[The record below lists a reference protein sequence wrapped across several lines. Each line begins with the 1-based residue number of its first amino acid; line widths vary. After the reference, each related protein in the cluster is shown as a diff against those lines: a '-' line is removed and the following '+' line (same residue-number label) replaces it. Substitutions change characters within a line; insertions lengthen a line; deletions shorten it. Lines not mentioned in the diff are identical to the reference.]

1 MKFLK
6 RASAADPD
14 HHIRQAAAL
23 SPPSWFET
31 LMRLRDRFVED
42 RLAVTAGSLTFMTLI
57 ALVPLLAV
65 MLAVFTAFPVF
76 SSFQGAVEKL
86 LLQNLVP
93 ENVAR
98 PVMTALNRFAG
109 NATKIG
115 AFGLAVLGVSA
126 LALLMTIDR
135 TLNSLWRVHRP
146 RPYAQRLLVYWAA
159 LTLGPLFLGAS
170 LTLTSYVLSASRG
183 LVSAVPGG
191 LELLFDVVQFLL
203 LAVATAGLFRYVPNT
218 QVRWMH
224 AWAGG
229 LFAAVGIEVAK
240 RGLVW
245 YVGSVS
251 TFNSVYGAFAIVPIL
266 LLWVYLLWV
275 VVLLGAVIAAYA
287 PTLGRRLQPRRDGAG
302 ERFDLALA
310 ALSRLEAA
318 RHTPDHG
325 ATIENLAQ
333 QLRCDRLDLEPLVEL
348 FEDMGWTA
356 RLEEEGPAR
365 CVLLADPTVTRASP
379 LIDRLLLAPSPQV
392 DAFRRGA
399 RIEELTLSELLG

>member
-6 RASAADPD
+6 KAATADPGQR
-14 HHIRQAAAL
+14 RQTAAGAGA
-23 SPPSWFET
+23 SWLET
-31 LMRLRDRFVED
+31 LARLRDRFIED

-76 SSFQGAVEKL
+76 SSFQGVVEKM

-93 ENVAR
+93 DNVAR

-115 AFGLAVLGVSA
+115 AFGLALLGASA

-135 TLNSLWRVHRP
+135 TLNALWRVRRP
-146 RPYAQRLLVYWAA
+146 RPFAQRLLVYWAA

-170 LTLTSYVLSASRG
+170 LTLTSYVVSASRG
-183 LVSAVPGG
+183 LVSAIPGG
-191 LELLFDVVQFLL
+191 LEQLLDGAQFLL
-203 LAVATAGLFRYVPNT
+203 LAAAATGLFRFVPNT
-218 QVRWMH
+218 QVRWVH

-229 LFAAVGIEVAK
+229 VFVAVGIEVAK

-245 YVGSVS
+245 YVGSVP

-266 LLWVYLLWV
+266 LLWFYLLWV

-287 PTLGRRLQPRRDGAG
+287 PTLGQRLQPRTDGPG

-318 RHTPDHG
+318 RHTAAHG
-325 ATIENLAQ
+325 LTAEELSRSLQ
-333 QLRCDRLDLEPLVEL
+333 CDRLDLEPLIEM
-348 FEDMGWTA
+348 FEAFDWIV
-356 RLEEEGPAR
+356 RVDEDGPGR
-365 CVLLADPTVTRASP
+365 CVLLADPSITPATALV
-379 LIDRLLLAPSPQV
+379 DRLLLAPSPRVQ
-392 DAFRRGA
+392 AFRHGA
-399 RIEELTLSELLG
+399 RIEALMLSDLLG

>member
-6 RASAADPD
+6 KAVSADPGD
-14 HHIRQAAAL
+14 DKRAPRL
-23 SPPSWFET
+23 SRPSWLET
-31 LMRLRDRFVED
+31 LAQLRDRFVED

-93 ENVAR
+93 DNVAR
-98 PVMTALNRFAG
+98 PVMAALNRFAG

-115 AFGLAVLGVSA
+115 ALGLAVLGVSA

-135 TLNSLWRVHRP
+135 TLNALWRVRRP

-191 LELLFDVVQFLL
+191 LELTFDVAQFLL
-203 LAVATAGLFRYVPNT
+203 LALAATGLFRFVPNT
-218 QVRWMH
+218 QVRWLH

-229 LFAAVGIEVAK
+229 LFVAVGIEVAK

-245 YVGSVS
+245 YVGSVP

-266 LLWVYLLWV
+266 LLWIYLLWV

-287 PTLGRRLQPRRDGAG
+287 PTLGRRLQPRLDGAG
-302 ERFDLALA
+302 DRFDLALG
-310 ALSRLEAA
+310 ALSLLEAA
-318 RHTPDHG
+318 RHTPAHG
-325 ATIENLAQ
+325 ATVEALAG
-333 QLRCDRLDLEPLVEL
+333 QLRCDRLDLEPLVEM
-348 FEDMGWTA
+348 FEALGWVA
-356 RLEEEGPAR
+356 RLDEGGPAR
-365 CVLLADPTVTRASP
+365 CVLLADPAITPAVP
-379 LIDRLLLAPSPQV
+379 LIDRLLLAPSPRVQ
-392 DAFRRGA
+392 AFRQGA
-399 RIEELTLSELLG
+399 RFDALKLSDLLG